1 MRASL
6 ITYQKLH
13 AQNFEKSA
21 KRHISL
27 NSLLT
32 DAVVLCCVLCVVRE
46 CETNS
51 GQEFQFCMQ
60 QSSTKIFDH
69 QLKNKKWSRAVIEG
83 IHDFVR

>member
-32 DAVVLCCVLCVVRE
+32 DAVVLCCVLRE
-46 CETNS
+46 CETPGINFNSVWSHIPKSLIINYRS
-51 GQEFQFCMQ
+51 GQEQ
-60 QSSTKIFDH
+60 
-69 QLKNKKWSRAVIEG
+69 
-83 IHDFVR
+83 